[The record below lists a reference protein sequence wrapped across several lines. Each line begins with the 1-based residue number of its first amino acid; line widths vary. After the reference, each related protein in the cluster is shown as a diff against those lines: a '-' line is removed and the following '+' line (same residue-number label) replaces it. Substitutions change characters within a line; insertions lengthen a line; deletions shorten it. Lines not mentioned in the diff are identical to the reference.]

1 MTRPSREQVLME
13 TAFLWAT
20 RSTCSRLAVGAVIH
34 RDGRILVQGYNG
46 APAGL
51 PHCDHRCNCG
61 YFQMHRDA
69 LGPASGH
76 TDDCHSQPKFCRAV
90 HAEQNAIA
98 WAARVGVRLE
108 GSEMICTHQPCVAC
122 ARSLINAGVEKVL
135 FVEPYRLMDGLDLLH
150 EAGIEVFRFVDYTH
164 SRLIG

>member
-20 RSTCSRLAVGAVIH
+20 RSTCSRLSVGAVIH

-51 PHCDHRCNCG
+51 PHCDHECRCG
-61 YFQMHRDA
+61 F
-69 LGPASGH
+69 LGGDSWLEDHATLCPAGPSG
-76 TDDCHSQPKFCRAV
+76 CRAV

-108 GSEMICTHQPCVAC
+108 GSEMICTHQPCLAC
-122 ARSLINAGVEKVL
+122 ARSLINAGVERVL
-135 FVEPYRLMDGLDLLH
+135 FVEPYRLMEGLDLLH
-150 EAGIEVFRFVDYTH
+150 EAGIEVIRFVDYTH